1 MDASR
6 RVKSPIRPTVCRR
19 ARSSLSYSSASSNC
33 SRSSVAAW
41 RMSSTLVWLANR
53 SPSRLSS
60 SAEIRA
66 SPSPTSAIASSMAT
80 SPSSRSTCR
89 SACRRSRQPAGGSA
103 GLRGPR
109 LGRTI
114 GCWSGSAIP
123 GKLIIVGDPSMPHL
137 DWPALWTN
145 LLHLGTPDSASYPV
159 SPLEKVVRPVVV
171 YLILV
176 FGLKTIGKRLL
187 AQLNPFDFVV
197 LLTLSNTVQN
207 AIIGNDT
214 SLAGGIVG
222 AAALLGINALLVR
235 VFYRGPSK
243 ALLFQTDK
251 DIPL

>member
-1 MDASR
+1 
-6 RVKSPIRPTVCRR
+6 
-19 ARSSLSYSSASSNC
+19 
-33 SRSSVAAW
+33 
-41 RMSSTLVWLANR
+41 
-53 SPSRLSS
+53 
-60 SAEIRA
+60 
-66 SPSPTSAIASSMAT
+66 
-80 SPSSRSTCR
+80 
-89 SACRRSRQPAGGSA
+89 
-103 GLRGPR
+103 
-109 LGRTI
+109 
-114 GCWSGSAIP
+114 
-123 GKLIIVGDPSMPHL
+123 MPHL

-145 LLHLGTPDSASYPV
+145 LVHFGTPDSATHPV
-159 SPLEKVVRPVVV
+159 SLLEKVVRPVVV

-243 ALLFQTDK
+243 ALLFQSDK
-251 DIPL
+251 DIPLVADGRLIEPELRRLRINAAELTAKAHERGFDTLDEVESAMLYPNGTIYFRSRPEDTDSARHEELLRRLDALDARLAAMGR

>member
-1 MDASR
+1 
-6 RVKSPIRPTVCRR
+6 
-19 ARSSLSYSSASSNC
+19 
-33 SRSSVAAW
+33 
-41 RMSSTLVWLANR
+41 
-53 SPSRLSS
+53 
-60 SAEIRA
+60 
-66 SPSPTSAIASSMAT
+66 
-80 SPSSRSTCR
+80 
-89 SACRRSRQPAGGSA
+89 
-103 GLRGPR
+103 
-109 LGRTI
+109 
-114 GCWSGSAIP
+114 
-123 GKLIIVGDPSMPHL
+123 MPHL

-251 DIPL
+251 DIPLVADGRLIEPELRRLRINAAELTAKAHERGFDTLDEVESAMLYPNGTIYFRSRPEDTDSARHEELLRRLDALDARLAAMGR